1 MASNITTTHVY
12 KINGRLIVANSPIEA
27 IGIFNDYYKETY
39 DITEEVQSLKVVV
52 DDSITCPSSSA
63 LIRQQ
68 ERVSKEELKAWI
80 IKNIR
85 QSNISDD
92 SLAKSLY
99 SLVYK

>member
-39 DITEEVQSLKVVV
+39 DITEEVQSLKAVV
-52 DDSITCPSSSA
+52 DDNITCPSSSA
-63 LIRQQ
+63 LVRRQK
-68 ERVSKEELKAWI
+68 EVTKEELKAWI
-80 IKNIR
+80 IENIR
-85 QSNISDD
+85 QSNMSDD
-92 SLAKSLY
+92 SLAESLY